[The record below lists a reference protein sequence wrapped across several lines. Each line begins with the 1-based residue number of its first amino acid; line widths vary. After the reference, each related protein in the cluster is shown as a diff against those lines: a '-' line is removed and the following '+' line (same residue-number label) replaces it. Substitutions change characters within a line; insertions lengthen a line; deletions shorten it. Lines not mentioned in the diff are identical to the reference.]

1 MGTWPFS
8 LEAVKLI
15 SRKLREGNGCIDAL
29 ESGINC
35 NLVANFCASFFVM
48 LQKKINYFNVVI

>member
-35 NLVANFCASFFVM
+35 NLVADF
-48 LQKKINYFNVVI
+48 L

>member
-1 MGTWPFS
+1 MAIVVGTWPFS

-35 NLVANFCASFFVM
+35 NLVADVFVSFLSCCRKYQLF
-48 LQKKINYFNVVI
+48 

>member
-35 NLVANFCASFFVM
+35 NLVANFFASFCHAAE
-48 LQKKINYFNVVI
+48 KINYFNVVI

>member
-35 NLVANFCASFFVM
+35 NLVANFCASF
-48 LQKKINYFNVVI
+48 LSCCRKKSINLT